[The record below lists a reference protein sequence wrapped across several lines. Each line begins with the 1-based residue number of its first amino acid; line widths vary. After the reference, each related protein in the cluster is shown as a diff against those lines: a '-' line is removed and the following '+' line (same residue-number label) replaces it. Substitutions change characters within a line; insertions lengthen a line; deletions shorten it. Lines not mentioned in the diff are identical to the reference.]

1 MPIRLTLIA
10 GILLTAWAGAS
21 RLFGRRRSRSRG
33 LASAFVGEAISWVI
47 VFLLGLTVFAGSAF
61 WTAAIQMEPIAITI
75 LGIGVTG
82 ILIASSLVALL
93 RDSAGLQATN
103 VDPAGNTW
111 EDRWRDFRWK
121 KVDRWMRSV
130 DLGDGINIDGQL
142 WIVNREGVL
151 VPADQGSESRSLWDW
166 LRWLLE

>member
-1 MPIRLTLIA
+1 MHFVLIA
-10 GILLTAWAGAS
+10 GVLLGAWAGAS
-21 RLFGRRRSRSRG
+21 RLFGRRRSQSRG
-33 LASAFVGEAISWVI
+33 LVPAFAVEALSWLI

-61 WTAAIQMEPIAITI
+61 WTAAIQMEPIALTI
-75 LGIGVTG
+75 LGIGVAG

-93 RDSAGLQATN
+93 RDPAGLQATN
-103 VDPAGNTW
+103 VDPAGSTW

-142 WIVNREGVL
+142 WTVNREGVL